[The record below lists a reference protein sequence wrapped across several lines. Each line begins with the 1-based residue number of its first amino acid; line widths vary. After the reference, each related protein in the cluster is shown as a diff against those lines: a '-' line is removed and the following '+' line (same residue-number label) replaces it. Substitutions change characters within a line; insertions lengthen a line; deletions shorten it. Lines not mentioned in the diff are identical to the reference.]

1 MLSFWKSHQ
10 NFYRMHITTL
20 LFPYCLPIRSTKFLT
35 GNLVDI
41 HPPDLDVQD
50 SRTTIG
56 KRTVGVLFHQDIER
70 LDFLVVILFKNDIS
84 PTDNAAGPHPVTA
97 RHLYILI
104 GQFGCRTKRNTNTRI
119 PVQDRNASA
128 FLSRMQVKRSVF
140 VTKIHR
146 DHIRRSI
153 GIRHSHETNTTLF
166 HYRFDL
172 FVVNMYQC
180 LHIVLNFNFR
190 ISQPAGRS
198 TLINK
203 LISPQPEAKIIK
215 VTENNDIG

>member
-20 LFPYCLPIRSTKFLT
+20 LFPYCLPIRSSEFLT

-104 GQFGCRTKRNTNTRI
+104 GQFGCRTKNSDK
-119 PVQDRNASA
+119 PVPLSDKKKYKHADSGSRSKCFCLPEPNANKANRLCSQNSSGSHTVFHLYPPSLQNKYYIVPIQIQSA
-128 FLSRMQVKRSVF
+128 RCQHVPVSSY
-140 VTKIHR
+140 TI
-146 DHIRRSI
+146 D
-153 GIRHSHETNTTLF
+153 
-166 HYRFDL
+166 
-172 FVVNMYQC
+172 
-180 LHIVLNFNFR
+180 
-190 ISQPAGRS
+190 
-198 TLINK
+198 
-203 LISPQPEAKIIK
+203 
-215 VTENNDIG
+215 

>member
-20 LFPYCLPIRSTKFLT
+20 LFPYCLPIRSTEFLA

-84 PTDNAAGPHPVTA
+84 PTDNTAGPHPVTA
-97 RHLYILI
+97 SHFHILI
-104 GQFGCRTKRNTNTRI
+104 SQFRCRTKRNTNTRI
-119 PVQDRNASA
+119 PVQDRNAPA
-128 FLSRMQVKRSVF
+128 FLSRMQIKRTVF
-140 VTKIHR
+140 VAKIHR
-146 DHIRRSI
+146 DHIGRSI
-153 GIRHSHETNTTLF
+153 CIRHPYKTNTTLF
-166 HYRFDL
+166 QYRFNL
-172 FVVNMYQC
+172 LVVNMYQC
-180 LHIVLNFNFR
+180 LHIL
-190 ISQPAGRS
+190 S
-198 TLINK
+198 INHTIFHNK
-203 LISPQPEAKIIK
+203 A
-215 VTENNDIG
+215 NDSAEHRL